1 MEFDIRLINQNGKA
15 LNEAK
20 QLFID
25 YQQELNVDLCFQSFD
40 KELENPLLKY
50 GSPNGA
56 LYVAYAI
63 NEPIGCVALQQ
74 LPNNTCEMKRLYV
87 VPQYRKHKIGQA
99 LVHKIITK
107 AKELAYATMKLDT
120 LTSLQPAIQLYEN
133 VGFEHVTAYYNN
145 PLPNVVY
152 MELTL

>member
-1 MEFDIRLINQNGKA
+1 MEFDIRLIDENGKA

-20 QLFID
+20 QLFKD

-56 LYVAYAI
+56 LFVAYALH
-63 NEPIGCVALQQ
+63 EPIGCVALQQ
-74 LPNNTCEMKRLYV
+74 LPNNSCEMKRLYV
-87 VPQYRKHKIGQA
+87 LPQYRKHKIGLA
-99 LVHKIITK
+99 LAQKIITK
-107 AKELAYATMKLDT
+107 AKDLDYTTMKLDT
-120 LTSLQPAIQLYEN
+120 LTILQPAIKLYES
-133 VGFEHVTAYYNN
+133 VGFKHVTAYYHN

-152 MELTL
+152 MEYNL